1 MDKEMKSKT
10 SEQVWALVEI
20 EKDEELIAWV

>member
-1 MDKEMKSKT
+1 MDKEIKSET

-20 EKDEELIAWV
+20 EKDGELIAWV